1 MKLPQPPTAPPMEF
15 ANAKGSTVPQEFAM
29 AARNNPDVIPQMVCL
44 VFRRIYSNNSYQIF
58 EPRCYLRN
66 IPCLTNLPRISLD
79 CPMQA
84 ESPSE
89 TKALETEALV
99 RKYSIII
106 DRSGSMATGDGFGK
120 TRWDSARKAVEKL
133 VDAVFKYD
141 DDGRVPLYLF
151 DDQVEFVGECT
162 SSSQVKG
169 VFESYK
175 PRGTTKLA
183 ECLDLAMK
191 TYLPKNRSDSEFLP
205 GSTFIVIL
213 DGTCDNKEAVKTVI
227 RHYADPAS
235 GYIKSHTDAAIS
247 FLRIGDDPGA
257 IQFLQELD
265 DGSPEYPDIIDTKAD
280 NFIYQKGG
288 AQKLLY
294 DAVFD

>member
-1 MKLPQPPTAPPMEF
+1 MKLPPAPTAPPMEF

-29 AARNNPDVIPQMVCL
+29 AARKNPDVIPQM
-44 VFRRIYSNNSYQIF
+44 
-58 EPRCYLRN
+58 
-66 IPCLTNLPRISLD
+66 
-79 CPMQA
+79 A

-191 TYLPKNRSDSEFLP
+191 TYLPKKRVDAEFLP
-205 GSTFIVIL
+205 GTTFIVIL
-213 DGTCDNKEAVKTVI
+213 DGTTDSNESVKTVLN
-227 RHYADPAS
+227 HYADPAS
-235 GYIKSHTDAAIS
+235 GYIENHTQLAVS
-247 FLRIGDDPGA
+247 FLQIGDDPGA
-257 IQFLQELD
+257 TRFLQELD
-265 DGSPEYPDIIDTKAD
+265 NGTPDYPDVVDTKKD

-288 AQKLLY
+288 PEKLLM
-294 DAVFD
+294 DAIFD